1 MELYPE
7 RNPAAKLDSPVLITF
22 RIQILSKRV
31 SHVANTYNPFL
42 SDIQANVELK
52 GAEEQPLPTESPE
65 TLSDYGLSK
74 PHEVESMH
82 STEAPTH
89 EDEDAGESENA
100 AVQDVV
106 VNAEE
111 RCMVSLIRQLLD
123 GDIHRVTFRMR

>member
-52 GAEEQPLPTESPE
+52 GAEEQPLPT
-65 TLSDYGLSK
+65 G
-74 PHEVESMH
+74 
-82 STEAPTH
+82 
-89 EDEDAGESENA
+89 NA
-100 AVQDVV
+100 RSFNQKHQRKSGA
-106 VNAEE
+106 
-111 RCMVSLIRQLLD
+111 LIL
-123 GDIHRVTFRMR
+123 VTAKMLWEIKTVPYADKMPLH